1 MSRTLPPLNSL
12 KAFEAAAECA
22 SFTLAAQRLCVTQS
36 AVSRQVKLLEEQ
48 LGVPLFQRGSGH
60 LRLTDAGRRLQPVLR
75 QSFDRIAWT
84 VRGLQEPDAVPH
96 LRLNAPPTFANR
108 WLIPRLGRLKSLHP
122 DLELSLTTR
131 ADDDLVGDE
140 NLDAAIRF
148 GTGEWSDAELV
159 HLMQESHIAVCA
171 PKLRG
176 SMRRDALDLNHQVL
190 LHVLWGEDRFHTW
203 DHWLSAAGIEGVK
216 TSGGIAFDLL
226 ELAIHAAVNAVGV
239 TIADRHM
246 VTRELDRGELVSW
259 LDVEVTGHRSYWL
272 ATRPHQVESANLKLF
287 RQWLA
292 QEIEDPPVGL

>member
-1 MSRTLPPLNSL
+1 MS
-12 KAFEAAAECA
+12 
-22 SFTLAAQRLCVTQS
+22 
-36 AVSRQVKLLEEQ
+36 
-48 LGVPLFQRGSGH
+48 LFQRGSGH

-84 VRGLQEPDAVPH
+84 VRGLQEPDAVSH

-148 GTGEWSDAELV
+148 GTGEWSDAEVV

-176 SMRRDALDLNHQVL
+176 LCGVMRSTSITRCCSMSC
-190 LHVLWGEDRFHTW
+190 GEDRFHTW

-216 TSGGIAFDLL
+216 TSG
-226 ELAIHAAVNAVGV
+226 
-239 TIADRHM
+239 DR
-246 VTRELDRGELVSW
+246 V
-259 LDVEVTGHRSYWL
+259 
-272 ATRPHQVESANLKLF
+272 
-287 RQWLA
+287 
-292 QEIEDPPVGL
+292 